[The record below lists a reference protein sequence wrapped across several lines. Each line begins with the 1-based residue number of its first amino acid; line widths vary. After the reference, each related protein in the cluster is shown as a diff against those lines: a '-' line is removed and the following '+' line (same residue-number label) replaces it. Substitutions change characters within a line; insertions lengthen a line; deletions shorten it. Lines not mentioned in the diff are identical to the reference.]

1 MVRKK
6 VIKTLFDYLTVFLGI
21 LASFIT
27 ALVAFVSDSLIVVLS
42 VKVKSNTEL
51 AFIVPIIILTIYLLS
66 LFVLSIVLSIVF
78 RKNNYMPISILLH
91 LILSPIL
98 ALMMHTYFIG
108 KIIDLFAI
116 RELISPAEGMILFF
130 VAIIF
135 CIELLVL
142 SIISVLTFI
151 ITKVVRY
158 KKSKDVI

>member
-42 VKVKSNTEL
+42 VKLKSNTEL

-66 LFVLSIVLSIVF
+66 LFVLSIVF

-151 ITKVVRY
+151 ITKVVKY